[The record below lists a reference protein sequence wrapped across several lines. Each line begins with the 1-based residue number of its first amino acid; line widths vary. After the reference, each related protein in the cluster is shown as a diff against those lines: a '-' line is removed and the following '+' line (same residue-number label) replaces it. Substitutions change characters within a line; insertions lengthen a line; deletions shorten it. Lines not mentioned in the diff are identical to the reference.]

1 MYARGTVMGA
11 QLGTDGAE
19 YGVGR
24 GPAVGGFAGESSAY
38 VGEDIGEERRGW
50 MPKNAP
56 RGAVMTD
63 AGSGA
68 FRMTTVRT
76 SRQSVSA
83 DPPFARIER
92 ERDGEPC
99 RRWARDRL
107 WFCSLCTHRRWR
119 RRRRLRRGWRGT

>member
-1 MYARGTVMGA
+1 MYARGTVMGS

-38 VGEDIGEERRGW
+38 VGEDIAEESRGW

-63 AGSGA
+63 AGAGA
-68 FRMTTVRT
+68 FKRAIDALHKDAALSAGGVLRAAAEHAPGAVLDAAPGERAVVPRVRE
-76 SRQSVSA
+76 A
-83 DPPFARIER
+83 A
-92 ERDGEPC
+92 
-99 RRWARDRL
+99 
-107 WFCSLCTHRRWR
+107 
-119 RRRRLRRGWRGT
+119 